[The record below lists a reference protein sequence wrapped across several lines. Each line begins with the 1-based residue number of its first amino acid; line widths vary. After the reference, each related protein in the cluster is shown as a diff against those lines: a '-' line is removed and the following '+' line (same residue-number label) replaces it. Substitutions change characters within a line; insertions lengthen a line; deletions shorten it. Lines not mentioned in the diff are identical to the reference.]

1 MYGCVIALESY
12 CVVLWISVFI
22 FRCWWLV
29 VGGRGEGRGEG
40 EGEEGIHC
48 VVLVL
53 ERVGWLCTSS
63 RIGCM

>member
-29 VGGRGEGRGEG
+29 VVGGGRGGRRERGRKAY
-40 EGEEGIHC
+40 I
-48 VVLVL
+48 VL
-53 ERVGWLCTSS
+53 C
-63 RIGCM
+63 

>member
-29 VGGRGEGRGEG
+29 VGGGGGGGGGGRKVY
-40 EGEEGIHC
+40 I
-48 VVLVL
+48 VL
-53 ERVGWLCTSS
+53 C
-63 RIGCM
+63 